1 MKKGVERERGKV
13 IVLHISVVSLY
24 HGLFVAFL
32 MILHDKFSMLYL
44 QLYFLLKIVGVE
56 GMPSINSTSDAVTFS

>member
-1 MKKGVERERGKV
+1 VVVKYIRTLAKINNLNSKMKKGVERERGKV

-32 MILHDKFSMLYL
+32 MD
-44 QLYFLLKIVGVE
+44 
-56 GMPSINSTSDAVTFS
+56 PT